1 MTLEQ
6 LKVLDAIVQY
16 GSYRAAS
23 EKLFRSQ
30 PALSQAIIKLEDQLG
45 FELFDRTGYRPVLT
59 RAGESFYR
67 KSKLTIAS
75 MESLALLGKHLS
87 MDYEPVLNI
96 VIDAI
101 CPFPVILRQLK
112 YYSDKFPNT
121 EINISSEAL
130 SGTLERLMD
139 GEAELAFL
147 ATLMPN
153 ENLEVVPVDV
163 VNMIT
168 VVSPEMG
175 LKIEDKTYTK
185 EDLSDYVQI
194 ILADSGRHTE
204 AISVGVLEGLRRWT
218 VRDRYTKQQ
227 LIKAGLGWGGLPE
240 HEICEFIERG
250 ELIPIRIQGIDMSS
264 VNIYLARRLSQPQ
277 GKVANAIWDGFRN
290 AQEDI

>member
-6 LKVLDAIVQY
+6 LKVLNAIVQY

-112 YYSDKFPNT
+112 YYSDKFPKDRK
-121 EINISSEAL
+121 S
-130 SGTLERLMD
+130 
-139 GEAELAFL
+139 
-147 ATLMPN
+147 
-153 ENLEVVPVDV
+153 VV
-163 VNMIT
+163 
-168 VVSPEMG
+168 
-175 LKIEDKTYTK
+175 
-185 EDLSDYVQI
+185 
-194 ILADSGRHTE
+194 
-204 AISVGVLEGLRRWT
+204 
-218 VRDRYTKQQ
+218 
-227 LIKAGLGWGGLPE
+227 
-240 HEICEFIERG
+240 
-250 ELIPIRIQGIDMSS
+250 
-264 VNIYLARRLSQPQ
+264 
-277 GKVANAIWDGFRN
+277 
-290 AQEDI
+290 

>member
-1 MTLEQ
+1 
-6 LKVLDAIVQY
+6 VRY
-16 GSYRAAS
+16 GSYRAAA

-30 PALSQAIIKLEDQLG
+30 PALSQAIIKLEGQLG

-59 RAGESFYR
+59 STGESFYSR
-67 KSKLTIAS
+67 SKLAIAS
-75 MESLALLGKHLS
+75 MESLELLGKHLS
-87 MDYEPVLNI
+87 MDYEPVLNV

-101 CPFPVILRQLK
+101 CPFPEILRQLK

-147 ATLMPN
+147 ATPIPN

-163 VNMIT
+163 VNMVT

-175 LKIEDKTYTK
+175 LTIKDKTYTK

-204 AISVGVLEGLRRWT
+204 AISVGVIEDLRRWT

-240 HEICEFIERG
+240 HEIRDSIKNG
-250 ELIPIRIQGIDMSS
+250 ELAPIRVQGIDTPSIII
-264 VNIYLARRLSQPQ
+264 NLTRRLDQPH
-277 GKVANAIWDGFRN
+277 GKVASAIWGRFQN
-290 AQEDI
+290 IQ

>member
-1 MTLEQ
+1 MMTLEQ
-6 LKVLDAIVQY
+6 LKVLDAVVRY
-16 GSYRAAS
+16 GSYRAAA

-30 PALSQAIIKLEDQLG
+30 PALSQAIIKLEGQLG

-59 RAGESFYR
+59 SAGESFYGR
-67 KSKLTIAS
+67 SKLAMAS
-75 MESLALLGKHLS
+75 IENLELLGKHLS
-87 MDYEPVLNI
+87 MDYEPVLNV

-101 CPFPVILRQLK
+101 CPFPEILRQLK

-130 SGTLERLMD
+130 SGTLERLTD
-139 GEAELAFL
+139 GEAKLAFL
-147 ATLMPN
+147 ATPIPN

-163 VNMIT
+163 VNMVT

-175 LKIEDKTYTK
+175 LTIEDKTYTK

-204 AISVGVLEGLRRWT
+204 AISVGVIENLRRWT

-240 HEICEFIERG
+240 HEIRDSIKNG
-250 ELIPIRIQGIDMSS
+250 ELAPIRVQGIDTPSIII
-264 VNIYLARRLSQPQ
+264 NLTRRLDQPH
-277 GKVANAIWDGFRN
+277 GKVASAIWDGFQN
-290 AQEDI
+290 I